1 MVTKKEQILFDF
13 LAQVSRGNPDPKRR
27 AMLKK
32 CSEQIERILAASIK
46 AEKKE
51 KDLRRKDR
59 HSELTLEVEQKPD
72 WNPNPKPNPTKNH
85 EEL

>member
-1 MVTKKEQILFDF
+1 MTTNKEQALFNF
-13 LAQVSRGNPDPKRR
+13 LNEIHQGPQDPKRR

-51 KDLRRKDR
+51 KDFRRKDR
-59 HSELTLEVEQKPD
+59 HSELTLEVEQNPD
-72 WNPNPKPNPTKNH
+72 WNPNTNTNPTKNH